1 MLTML
6 TATAPPFQG
15 PSPLPLPADEA
26 PDFPSS
32 LSLIPPCNSRGSSNN
47 QHPLL
52 SLQLDPSLSI
62 LPSELSSYSTILPST
77 DLLAALD
84 PPPEGDYRPLFS
96 PDATSRSSTTTRRG
110 GAGGG
115 RGGDAGDDYSVCSSA
130 GPNPSECAH
139 ADAEENNPGD
149 NDGDEDGLE
158 AAEAAYA
165 SLIRRV
171 EEVLAYNEHGQ
182 EDADEE
188 EYEQGEEEE
197 DAETS
202 LLRKVQEVLQSG
214 DAHAPPLVDVDEVG
228 PRRGRSPLMYDQQ
241 LDCRRAESSLVD
253 EEKDL
258 YAKPPAVTAHREQH
272 HYHHATARSA
282 TVTAIDFSL
291 ADGTYADVLMTK
303 TQKNPRGRTPP
314 LASSGSLS
322 PGGYDRQWAH
332 AESAGREPRYPS
344 ASPPPPPPATT
355 RVRVAHARAYDDP
368 AANAEYAVGRMAR
381 ADSDGSIH
389 VPNIDYQSMV
399 SEDTII
405 ERQVSS
411 LMAKY
416 GVIDPNASQYHEPV
430 STHHTSSPPQPRPPP
445 VPLPS
450 PHTKVATPLIPW
462 PTAASFA
469 SVSTSSYSSA
479 SFADQLSVA
488 SLEYMARH
496 ALITP
501 RRKGQQ
507 QQQRYPSPMARRLVP
522 AAEQGVAAGSGGGVL
537 RARMD
542 EPMSEILDVE
552 RIRRLPKLGAVRA
565 SGLAGVRR

>member
-1 MLTML
+1 MPTV
-6 TATAPPFQG
+6 TARPLQR

-77 DLLAALD
+77 DLLAGLD

-115 RGGDAGDDYSVCSSA
+115 RGGDAGDNYSVCSSA
-130 GPNPSECAH
+130 GPSPSECAH

-171 EEVLAYNEHGQ
+171 EEVLAYNEQ
-182 EDADEE
+182 AREDADEE
-188 EYEQGEEEE
+188 EDEQGEEEE

-214 DAHAPPLVDVDEVG
+214 DAHAPALVDVDEVG
-228 PRRGRSPLMYDQQ
+228 PRRGGSPLVYDQQ
-241 LDCRRAESSLVD
+241 LDYRRAESSLAD
-253 EEKDL
+253 KEEDL
-258 YAKPPAVTAHREQH
+258 CAKPPTVTAHRQQH
-272 HYHHATARSA
+272 HHHLASARSA

-291 ADGTYADVLMTK
+291 ADGTYADVLMAK
-303 TQKNPRGRTPP
+303 TPRIPRDRTPP
-314 LASSGSLS
+314 LASPGLPSL
-322 PGGYDRQWAH
+322 GGYSRQRAH

-344 ASPPPPPPATT
+344 ASPPPPPPVTT

-368 AANAEYAVGRMAR
+368 AANAEYAVGGMAR
-381 ADSDGSIH
+381 ADSDASIH
-389 VPNIDYQSMV
+389 VPSIDYQSMV

-416 GVIDPNASQYHEPV
+416 GVIDPKASQYHKPV
-430 STHHTSSPPQPRPPP
+430 STHHASSPPQPRPPP

-450 PHTKVATPLIPW
+450 PHTEVTTPLITW
-462 PTAASFA
+462 PAAASFA

-507 QQQRYPSPMARRLVP
+507 QQRYPSPLARRLVP

-537 RARMD
+537 RARTD

-565 SGLAGVRR
+565 GGLAGVRR